1 MYQTILVPLDGSE
14 LAERALPYAGA
25 LAKASGGT
33 IIVMRVV
40 PPFRFLAENLSD
52 RRTRAMNEAGVY
64 LRAIVA
70 RMEANVPIRAE
81 TYYDDPATA
90 IATEVHR
97 RPIDVLVM
105 STLGH
110 TGPRGGIFGGVAEQ
124 VFRQMEIPALIVPP
138 ECIAT
143 WPVGRPR
150 RILVPLDG
158 SDLAAEVL
166 DPAHDLAA
174 VLGAELRLLR
184 VVTPLPVDLVEGSPE
199 PVGVSRRSG
208 VAEATNYLAMT
219 AAGLPT
225 GGPTVMTR
233 VVEGPNPVAA
243 IASVAAEDAI
253 DVIAMATHG
262 RSGVTGW
269 AMASVAAGTIQ
280 KATVPILLVRPRA
293 LGRATPQLQ
302 TIKSAP
308 RIADT
313 G

>member
-14 LAERALPYAGA
+14 LAKRALPYAGA
-25 LAKASGGT
+25 LAKVSGGT
-33 IIVMRVV
+33 IVVMRVV

-52 RRTRAMNEAGVY
+52 RRTRAINEAEVY
-64 LRAIVA
+64 LRTIVA
-70 RMEANVPIRAE
+70 QMEANVPIRAE

-97 RPIDVLVM
+97 RPIDLLVM

-110 TGPRGGIFGGVAEQ
+110 TGPSGGIYGGVAEQ

-138 ECIAT
+138 ESVAT

-166 DPAHDLAA
+166 GPACDL
-174 VLGAELRLLR
+174 VTLLGAELRLLR
-184 VVTPLPVDLVEGSPE
+184 VVTPPPVDLVEGPPE
-199 PVGVSRRSG
+199 PAGVSGRSG
-208 VAEATNYLAMT
+208 VAEATNYLAAT

-225 GGPTVMTR
+225 GGSMVMTR
-233 VVEGPNPVAA
+233 VVEDPNPAA
-243 IASVAAEDAI
+243 TIASVAAEDAV

-302 TIKSAP
+302 TTKSAP
-308 RIADT
+308 RVADT